1 MLSLNQEQ
9 YSNAN
14 SLQSCA
20 YDNTTQNHKSKNIT
34 KPYNSDHLKTG
45 FFFFFRLHAIYFE
58 TFMTVT
64 QNAKPFW

>member
-14 SLQSCA
+14 SIQSYA

-45 FFFFFRLHAIYFE
+45 FFFF
-58 TFMTVT
+58 
-64 QNAKPFW
+64 